1 MSVCCINHD
10 ANARPHWANQEMRKG
25 IWPLLLPGNNE
36 AGWSFN
42 IGYDVVDPNSVAGED
57 AVMIRRPPAQAAQL
71 TDEQLK
77 RYPFFGAF
85 DDMSICTTN
94 RIVRLPQKNQLLA
107 DAIPAES
114 YAAGRNQI
122 PGFVN
127 LEMQG
132 MRSGGGDW
140 THSFIVEAPYAWTY
154 EIFDDIKER
163 IR

>member
-1 MSVCCINHD
+1 M
-10 ANARPHWANQEMRKG
+10 M
-25 IWPLLLPGNNE
+25 
-36 AGWSFN
+36 AG
-42 IGYDVVDPNSVAGED
+42 A
-57 AVMIRRPPAQAAQL
+57 
-71 TDEQLK
+71 
-77 RYPFFGAF
+77 
-85 DDMSICTTN
+85 
-94 RIVRLPQKNQLLA
+94 LA
-107 DAIPAES
+107 IHIPAES

-132 MRSGGGDW
+132 KRSGGGDW